1 MNKLEELKKIKK
13 VIDELNGDEQNEIFK
28 IIRAHN
34 SNYTLNNN
42 GAFINMNNLSETT
55 IAEINKFLSYS
66 NDNKELEKE
75 RIEEVKNYIIHH

>member
-28 IIRAHN
+28 IIREHN

-42 GAFINMNNLSETT
+42 GVFINMNNLSETT

-75 RIEEVKNYIIHH
+75 RIEEVKNYIIHR

>member
-13 VIDELNGDEQNEIFK
+13 AIDELNGDEQNEIFK
-28 IIRAHN
+28 IIRAQN

-42 GAFINMNNLSETT
+42 GAFINMNTLSEST
-55 IAEINKFLSYS
+55 ILEINKFLSYS

-75 RIEEVKNYIIHH
+75 RIEEVKTYINH

>member
-13 VIDELNGDEQNEIFK
+13 AIDELNGDEQNEIFK
-28 IIRAHN
+28 IIRAQN

-42 GAFINMNNLSETT
+42 GAFINMNTLSEST
-55 IAEINKFLSYS
+55 ILEINKFLLYS

-75 RIEEVKNYIIHH
+75 RIEEVKTYINR

>member
-13 VIDELNGDEQNEIFK
+13 AIDELNGDEQNEIFK
-28 IIRAHN
+28 IIRAQN

-42 GAFINMNNLSETT
+42 GAFINMNTLSEST
-55 IAEINKFLSYS
+55 ILEINKFLSYS

-75 RIEEVKNYIIHH
+75 RIEEVKTYINR

>member
-13 VIDELNGDEQNEIFK
+13 AIDELNGDEQNEIFK
-28 IIRAHN
+28 IIQTHN

-55 IAEINKFLSYS
+55 IIEINKFLSYS
-66 NDNKELEKE
+66 RDNKELEKE
-75 RIEEVKNYIIHH
+75 RIEEVKTYINH